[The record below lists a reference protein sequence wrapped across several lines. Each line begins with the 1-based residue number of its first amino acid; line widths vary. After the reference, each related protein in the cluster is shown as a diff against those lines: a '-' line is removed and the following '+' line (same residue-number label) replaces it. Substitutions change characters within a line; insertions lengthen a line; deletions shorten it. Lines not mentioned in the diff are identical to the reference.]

1 MISRR
6 SYNHQPQ
13 RGQPTSDGLL
23 EQEEPVTTRSAS
35 TADAKGFDD
44 PLGLYLQQI
53 GKHPLLTVAQER
65 RLASRVDRARKAYR
79 FLLLDNHIVLQ
90 WVVVLLESVRGRGR
104 RLDRV
109 LDVANRDA
117 KRMKQLAA
125 AVEMHLPTMKHLLAE
140 NEAAFVNQ
148 RRWSQSEASSR
159 RLRLMIAR
167 RRRKCIR
174 LVEELRVRVDKLAP
188 FRDRLLRINTDVV
201 KCIAELYE
209 LEQVREGDAK
219 GKPCPTI
226 AELRKQLSTIG
237 SHLLEQ
243 PSAFVRRMQRMEAC
257 RSVYESAKGELAAG
271 NLRLVV
277 SIAKRYTNR
286 GMAMTDLIQE
296 GNAGLMRAVEK
307 FEHQRGFKFST
318 YATWWIRQAI
328 GRGLAEQSH
337 TIRLPVHTGT
347 MVRQIHVIT
356 QELAHSKE
364 RLPTNEEVAAA
375 LGLSVED
382 TTMIMNSAQVPVSL
396 DQPISAGDESTFSD
410 LLGDGSDEDLS
421 SGIHQ
426 EEVQRRVK
434 HMLNALDY
442 RERQII
448 RMRFGFSDGI
458 AWTLADIAK
467 SFGISRERVRQIEMK
482 AFAKML
488 GSHQGPTKPR

>member
-6 SYNHQPQ
+6 CYNQQPR
-13 RGQPTSDGLL
+13 RGQPTSDALL
-23 EQEEPVTTRSAS
+23 EQEEPVTTRSVSLAG
-35 TADAKGFDD
+35 AKGFDD

-90 WVVVLLESVRGRGR
+90 WVVLLLESSHGCGR

-109 LDVANRDA
+109 LDVSNRDA

-125 AVEMHLPTMKHLLAE
+125 ALEMHLPTMKHSLAE
-140 NEAAFVNQ
+140 NEAAFANQ
-148 RRWSQSEASSR
+148 HRWSQSAASSR

-188 FRDRLLRINTDVV
+188 FRERLLQFNADVV
-201 KCIAELYE
+201 QCIAELYE
-209 LEQVREGDAK
+209 LDRDREDDAN
-219 GKPCPTI
+219 GKPCPTS
-226 AELRKQLSTIG
+226 AELRKQLAVIG

-243 PSAFVRRMQRMEAC
+243 PSALVRRMQRMEAC

-328 GRGLAEQSH
+328 SRGLAEQSH
-337 TIRLPVHTGT
+337 TIRLPVHTSAI
-347 MVRQIHVIT
+347 VRQIHVIT

-364 RLPTNEEVAAA
+364 RPPTNEEVAAA
-375 LGLSVED
+375 VGLSIED
-382 TTMIMNSAQVPVSL
+382 ATTIMNSARVPVSL
-396 DQPISAGDESTFSD
+396 DQPITAGDESAFGD
-410 LLGDGSDEDLS
+410 LVGDGSDEDLG
-421 SGIHQ
+421 SGIYQ
-426 EEVQRRVK
+426 EELQQRVS
-434 HMLNALDY
+434 HMLNALNY

-448 RMRFGFSDGI
+448 RMRYGFSDGI
-458 AWTLADIAK
+458 AWTLADVAK

-488 GSHQGPTKPR
+488 GGHQGPTKPK